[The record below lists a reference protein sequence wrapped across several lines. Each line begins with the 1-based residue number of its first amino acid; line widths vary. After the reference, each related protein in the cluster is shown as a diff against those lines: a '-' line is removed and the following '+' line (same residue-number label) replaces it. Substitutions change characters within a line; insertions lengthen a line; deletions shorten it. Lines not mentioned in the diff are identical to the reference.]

1 MWMSVKHKE
10 KKALDIWARE
20 IASAGT
26 GMAPG
31 LSALVGGRPKPS
43 PCLKLFSFLYPK
55 SMLPATI
62 QLDDQQIEYLWCEIF
77 GFFSSRSFK
86 PREKCISFA
95 QFAQFLNDRIHNYYA
110 KKTINSK
117 FENFPQ
123 KIYKLSKTNTFFSR
137 FEATRGEKTKYFAPK
152 ILTNPSK

>member
-77 GFFSSRSFK
+77 GFFLLSFPQNEIK
-86 PREKCISFA
+86 YISFA
-95 QFAQFLNDRIHNYYA
+95 QLVLLSLYIFLFTFQFLNDKIHNYG
-110 KKTINSK
+110 S
-117 FENFPQ
+117 F
-123 KIYKLSKTNTFFSR
+123 
-137 FEATRGEKTKYFAPK
+137 
-152 ILTNPSK
+152 

>member
-77 GFFSSRSFK
+77 GFFSYRSLK
-86 PREKCISFA
+86 MREKYISFA
-95 QFAQFLNDRIHNYYA
+95 QFVY
-110 KKTINSK
+110 
-117 FENFPQ
+117 
-123 KIYKLSKTNTFFSR
+123 FSR
-137 FEATRGEKTKYFAPK
+137 EVCLLFNF
-152 ILTNPSK
+152 

>member
-77 GFFSSRSFK
+77 GFFSSRSIK
-86 PREKCISFA
+86 TREIYISFA
-95 QFAQFLNDRIHNYYA
+95 PFVSF
-110 KKTINSK
+110 
-117 FENFPQ
+117 
-123 KIYKLSKTNTFFSR
+123 
-137 FEATRGEKTKYFAPK
+137 
-152 ILTNPSK
+152 

>member
-1 MWMSVKHKE
+1 MSNVCKKSNNSIFVFKAKPREVAMWMSVKHKE

-62 QLDDQQIEYLWCEIF
+62 QLDDQQIEYFWYEIF
-77 GFFSSRSFK
+77 GFFLLLF
-86 PREKCISFA
+86 PQNEKQDISFA
-95 QFAQFLNDRIHNYYA
+95 QLVLL
-110 KKTINSK
+110 SL
-117 FENFPQ
+117 
-123 KIYKLSKTNTFFSR
+123 KIF
-137 FEATRGEKTKYFAPK
+137 
-152 ILTNPSK
+152 

>member
-77 GFFSSRSFK
+77 GFFSPLVLSK
-86 PREKCISFA
+86 REKNILV
-95 QFAQFLNDRIHNYYA
+95 QFN
-110 KKTINSK
+110 
-117 FENFPQ
+117 
-123 KIYKLSKTNTFFSR
+123 
-137 FEATRGEKTKYFAPK
+137 
-152 ILTNPSK
+152 

>member
-62 QLDDQQIEYLWCEIF
+62 QLNDQQIEYLWCEIF
-77 GFFSSRSFK
+77 FFSSRSLK
-86 PREKCISFA
+86 AREKYVNFA
-95 QFAQFLNDRIHNYYA
+95 QLVLLGLYIF
-110 KKTINSK
+110 
-117 FENFPQ
+117 
-123 KIYKLSKTNTFFSR
+123 
-137 FEATRGEKTKYFAPK
+137 
-152 ILTNPSK
+152 

>member
-1 MWMSVKHKE
+1 MNESTSYIFKAVLFLKAKPREVAMWMSVKHKE

-77 GFFSSRSFK
+77 GFFLLS
-86 PREKCISFA
+86 
-95 QFAQFLNDRIHNYYA
+95 
-110 KKTINSK
+110 
-117 FENFPQ
+117 FPQ
-123 KIYKLSKTNTFFSR
+123 
-137 FEATRGEKTKYFAPK
+137 TK
-152 ILTNPSK
+152 